1 MFSDFDDKNDNEE
14 IILKFES
21 IDVRDNFEYAFKMF
35 SKSLEA
41 VMPRKRADTCIADFK
56 FLSQKRQML
65 RNFYD
70 GVALV

>member
-35 SKSLEA
+35 FKSLEA
-41 VMPRKRADTCIADFK
+41 VMPRKIPVYRRF
-56 FLSQKRQML
+56 
-65 RNFYD
+65 
-70 GVALV
+70 